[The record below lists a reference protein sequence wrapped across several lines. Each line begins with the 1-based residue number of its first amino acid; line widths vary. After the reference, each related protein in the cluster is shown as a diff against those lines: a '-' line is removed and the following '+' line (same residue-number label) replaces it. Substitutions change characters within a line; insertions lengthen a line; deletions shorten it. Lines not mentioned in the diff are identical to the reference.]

1 MNSYKQLPLPLPQ
14 RIVLGEM
21 RAWRKR
27 LVQLGTLGINVRVS
41 EFESLPGWRTVAV
54 SYYPRLKRDKFLL
67 VRP

>member
-21 RAWRKR
+21 RAWRGR
-27 LVQLGTLGINVRVS
+27 LRQAEHQVKVS

-54 SYYPRLKRDKFLL
+54 AFYPKFKKDKFLL